1 MGWTNR
7 AVSATID
14 VVIAD
19 AGRSSSNGLTAD
31 TRVTRKTDRE
41 PRTHLADSL
50 SYSAH
55 SAIMPMPGSFV
66 DQAGTDDEELQ
77 MDSGAEET
85 TSERSFALAD
95 DGAG

>member
-1 MGWTNR
+1 MNWTNE

-19 AGRSSSNGLTAD
+19 AYRSLSNGLTAD

-41 PRTHLADSL
+41 PRTHQADSL
-50 SYSAH
+50 SYSANPV
-55 SAIMPMPGSFV
+55 IMPMPGSFV

-77 MDSGAEET
+77 MESGGEET
-85 TSERSFALAD
+85 TSECSVAMTA
-95 DGAG
+95 AGNG